1 MLKTQLEANLNVLIN
16 NIYMELK
23 QTGKYYRYIHVALRE
38 FKIEL
43 RTSTTKTTVF
53 IACRPVTMDA
63 VKKLCEILKKQ
74 HRKENRSKNSKE
86 ISLMVTLGYLDIPTF
101 STWCKDRPKE
111 IN

>member
-53 IACRPVTMDA
+53 ITCRPVIMDA
-63 VKKLCEILKKQ
+63 VKKLCEIFNPVFNQ
-74 HRKENRSKNSKE
+74 SSSK
-86 ISLMVTLGYLDIPTF
+86 ITHIFVLHLGQATTA
-101 STWCKDRPKE
+101 SRPS
-111 IN
+111 